1 MPDSTKSR
9 VSLTLP
15 STLESVHRAEQEAE
29 KFALQA
35 GFNEDEVGNIAMAVR
50 ECAVN
55 AVMHG
60 NAYSP
65 DKQVQFEIE
74 LVGQEMRVRVADQG
88 AGFDPDG
95 LPDPLAPE
103 NILRGS
109 GRGIFLTRAFMDEV
123 HFRKLDPGTEITLM
137 KRLPEGS
144 GTPS

>member
-1 MPDSTKSR
+1 MSEPTQSR

-15 STLESVHRAEQEAE
+15 STLESVGRCEQEAE
-29 KFALQA
+29 QFAQQA
-35 GFNEDEVGNIAMAVR
+35 GFNEDDIQNIAMAVR

-60 NAYSP
+60 NQYGP
-65 DKQVQFEIE
+65 DKQVQFSI
-74 LVGQEMRVRVADQG
+74 EMRGPDMRVVIADQG
-88 AGFDPDG
+88 AGFDPDN

-123 HFRKLDPGTEITLM
+123 HFRKLDPGTEITLS
-137 KRLPEGS
+137 KRLPEP
-144 GTPS
+144 PSPAA